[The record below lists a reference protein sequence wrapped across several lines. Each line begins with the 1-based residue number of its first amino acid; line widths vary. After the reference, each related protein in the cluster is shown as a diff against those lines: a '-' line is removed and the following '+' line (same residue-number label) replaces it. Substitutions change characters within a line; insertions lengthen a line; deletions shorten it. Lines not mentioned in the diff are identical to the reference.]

1 MKYLKLIRFPNL
13 VLLAFMQLVFRYG
26 FLEKQNVTLALNH
39 FQFALLILASIFL
52 AAGGYIINDIFDQ
65 DIDAV
70 NKPNKKIIGIFITE
84 EKAYY
89 LYAFC
94 TIIGVALGM
103 YLSNVIQKPAFLSL
117 FMFIAVLLYFY
128 ASTLKSIALLG
139 NIVVSGLVAFSV
151 LILALFDLYPMLNYN
166 DYQSTV
172 IVFSVLKDF
181 AIFAFVINLIREV
194 VKDCEDIIGDK
205 IQNCKTL
212 PVTIGLTLTNKITA
226 ALLALS
232 AAYLIYYC
240 FTFLMYGKL
249 IYATFYLFA
258 SVIAPMLYSIFGIWK
273 AKESEEYNKISAIL
287 KMILFFGIISI
298 AIITYLIPNA
308 SNG

>member
-1 MKYLKLIRFPNL
+1 
-13 VLLAFMQLVFRYG
+13 MQIVFRYG
-26 FLEKQNVTLALNH
+26 FLEKQNVTLALTH
-39 FQFALLILASIFL
+39 FQFALLIFASIFL

-65 DIDAV
+65 EIDAV
-70 NKPNKKIIGIFITE
+70 NKPSKKIVGVFITE

-139 NIVVSGLVAFSV
+139 NIIVSGLVAFSV

-166 DYQSTV
+166 DYQSTI
-172 IVFSVLKDF
+172 IVFSILKDY
-181 AIFAFVINLIREV
+181 AVFAFVINLIREV

-205 IQNCKTL
+205 SQNCKTL
-212 PVTIGLTLTNKITA
+212 PVTIGLPLTNKFIA
-226 ALLALS
+226 ALLAVS

-240 FTFLMYGKL
+240 LSFLMYGKL

-258 SVIAPMLYSIFGIWK
+258 SVIAPLLYCIFGIWN
-273 AKESEEYNKISAIL
+273 AKENYEYHKISAVL

-298 AIITYLIPNA
+298 VIITYLIPNA